1 MDCPRIVRSIFD
13 PLYYFAHIQRQTIGL
28 NGYLEAYVPSL
39 HVGGP
44 GHFSKPTVAQVSS
57 TGGGVTRDS
66 SAGASSNLKL
76 LNPLTP
82 LNPL

>member
-44 GHFSKPTVAQVSS
+44 EAFFRTGCCAGQLDGSGSRATARGGEPRPT
-57 TGGGVTRDS
+57 
-66 SAGASSNLKL
+66 
-76 LNPLTP
+76 
-82 LNPL
+82 